1 MNRQIVIFIDSDVV
15 ISSLISKKGAGYLL
29 INDDSCKKVISN
41 YSQKEIN
48 VVIARLKLSKKEFRR
63 IKNKLDEITLTQKI
77 LLIKKQYS
85 GYVNDTNDSHII
97 AGAIKS
103 KSKFLITYNIRHYK
117 IENIK
122 RAFGIITLTPGLFL
136 QYLRNRK
143 K

>member
-1 MNRQIVIFIDSDVV
+1 MKQQ
-15 ISSLISKKGAGYLL
+15 L
-29 INDDSCKKVISN
+29 
-41 YSQKEIN
+41 
-48 VVIARLKLSKKEFRR
+48 LKLSKKEFRR

-77 LLIKKQYS
+77 LSIKKQYS
-85 GYVNDTNDSHII
+85 VYVNDTNDSHII